1 MIPPFLQINNSK
13 KRRLQPKDRWLKS
26 RKLDEFAPITSVKA
40 SELRDDD
47 SSIGRLIRR
56 REGLQEER
64 GNRGIVSA
72 MRGVAPKRNGALAAM
87 FDEMADLQKQ
97 SPLEKI
103 DEWRAYTY
111 TMVAGRLRHLDF
123 EVTSNA
129 DVLGSVRGIR
139 GFGSGV
145 MTKIKQFLATGSCDK
160 LKTLRTDPARVAVR
174 ELTNIWGVGPKTASN
189 LVSRGYRC
197 IADVRRGLASG
208 DIDLSDNARVG
219 VDCYE
224 DFLERMEREEV
235 KRIGDIV
242 AAAVYKVYPEAEV
255 STMGSYRRGKP
266 QSGDADIL
274 VIHPGFVSTT
284 PKDSLARVLRLL
296 ERDGNI
302 AHHLT
307 TVKTTAD
314 GTLSNDSQLSANLDS
329 QNDQEQLSVDDE
341 YRAATTRR
349 SLTLGDDH
357 PGSVSWMGVFYSPMH
372 DGKRRRVD
380 IKFYPYREKAFVS
393 VFFNWMTLPISIFR
407 SRVEQYMYTGPSQ
420 VY

>member
-1 MIPPFLQINNSK
+1 M
-13 KRRLQPKDRWLKS
+13 
-26 RKLDEFAPITSVKA
+26 
-40 SELRDDD
+40 RDDD
-47 SSIGRLIRR
+47 SSIGRIIRR
-56 REGLQEER
+56 KEGLDEESR
-64 GNRGIVSA
+64 NRGIVSA
-72 MRGVAPKRNGALAAM
+72 MRGGVPKHNRALAAM

-97 SPLEKI
+97 SPLEKM
-103 DEWRAYTY
+103 DDWRAYTY
-111 TMVAGRLRHLDF
+111 TLVAGRLRHLDF

-160 LKTLRTDPARVAVR
+160 LKTLRNDPARVAVR

-189 LVSRGYRC
+189 FVNRGYRC

-242 AAAVYKVYPEAEV
+242 AASVYKIYPEAEV
-255 STMGSYRRGKP
+255 STMGSYRRGKSH
-266 QSGDADIL
+266 SGDADIL
-274 VIHPGFVSTT
+274 IVHKGFISTT
-284 PKDSLARVLRLL
+284 PRNALARILKSL
-296 ERDGNI
+296 EQGGHI
-302 AHHLT
+302 ANHLT
-307 TVKTTAD
+307 TVKTTSD
-314 GTLSNDSQLSANLDS
+314 GVLSNDSQLSTCLDS
-329 QNDQEQLSVDDE
+329 QNGQDQLSVDDE
-341 YRAATTRR
+341 YRAPTTRC
-349 SLTLGDDH
+349 SMSLGDDH
-357 PGSVSWMGVFYSPMH
+357 PGSVSWMGVFYSPLH

-393 VFFNWMTLPISIFR
+393 LVLFIGFGSFP
-407 SRVEQYMYTGPSQ
+407 
-420 VY
+420 